1 MDLNK
6 IGRRIAQARKRAGL
20 TQEQLAEQLTISPQ
34 AVSKWENGWNLP
46 DLENLLHMAELL
58 NLPYTSLIDEEED
71 SEQFQYRDRLF
82 QEENMFTRL
91 KATAQAEG
99 LTETYKALSYMR
111 QKHLGQYRNRGQYS
125 SVDVQYINHPL
136 MMACHAH
143 AMGIRDD
150 ALLAAILLHDV
161 IEDTNTA
168 LEELPFSEEVRRIV
182 ELVTFKILPGMD
194 KKQSKAAYY
203 ECIRQDKKASVV
215 KVIDRCNNVS
225 TLAGHMPK
233 AKMTKCV
240 QETETYIIPILDELK
255 HNAPEYSDV
264 AFLVKYQILSLLETV
279 KNMMKY

>member
-1 MDLNK
+1 MELNK

-20 TQEQLAEQLTISPQ
+20 TQEQLAEQLSISPQ

-58 NLPYTSLIDEEED
+58 NLPYTSLIDDEES
-71 SEQFQYRDRLF
+71 SEKFQYRDRLF

-99 LTETYKALSYMR
+99 LTETYTALSYMR

-150 ALLAAILLHDV
+150 PLLATILLHDV
-161 IEDTNTA
+161 VEDTDTA
-168 LEELPFSEEVRRIV
+168 LEDLPFSDEVRRIV

-194 KKQSKAAYY
+194 KEQSKAVYY
-203 ECIRQDKKASVV
+203 ERIRQDKKASVV

-225 TLAGHMPK
+225 ILAGHMPS
-233 AKMTKCV
+233 AKVVRYV
-240 QETETYIIPILDELK
+240 QETETYIIPLLNELK

-279 KNMMKY
+279 KNMMK

>member
-1 MDLNK
+1 MELNK

-20 TQEQLAEQLTISPQ
+20 TQEQLAEQLGISPQ

-46 DLENLLHMAELL
+46 DLENMLLLAEKL
-58 NLPYTSLIDEEED
+58 NVPYSNLIDEEDET
-71 SEQFQYRDRLF
+71 ERFTYRDRLF

-91 KATAQAEG
+91 KATAQAER
-99 LTETYKALSYMR
+99 LTETYRALSFMR
-111 QKHLGQYRNRGQYS
+111 EKHLGQYRNRGQYS

-161 IEDTNTA
+161 VEDTDTA
-168 LEELPFSEEVRRIV
+168 LEDLPFSDEVRRIV
-182 ELVTFKILPGMD
+182 NLVTFRVLPGL
-194 KKQSKAAYY
+194 SKEESKTAYY
-203 ECIRQDKKASVV
+203 ESIRQDRKASVV
-215 KVIDRCNNVS
+215 KVIDRCNNVA
-225 TLAGHMPK
+225 TLAGHMSK
-233 AKMTKCV
+233 EKVYRYV
-240 QETETYIIPILDELK
+240 QETETYIIPLLNELK

-279 KNMMKY
+279 KNMMK

>member
-1 MDLNK
+1 MELNK

-20 TQEQLAEQLTISPQ
+20 TQEQLAEQLGISPQ

-46 DLENLLHMAELL
+46 DLENMLLLAEKL
-58 NLPYTSLIDEEED
+58 NVPYSNLIEEED
-71 SEQFQYRDRLF
+71 ETERFTYRDRLF

-91 KATAQAEG
+91 KATAQAER
-99 LTETYKALSYMR
+99 LTETYRALSFMR
-111 QKHLGQYRNRGQYS
+111 EKHLGQYRNRGQYS

-161 IEDTNTA
+161 VEDTDTA
-168 LEELPFSEEVRRIV
+168 LEDLPFSDEVRRIV
-182 ELVTFKILPGMD
+182 NLVTFRVLPGL
-194 KKQSKAAYY
+194 SKEESKTAYY
-203 ECIRQDKKASVV
+203 ESIRQDRKASVV
-215 KVIDRCNNVS
+215 KVIDRCNNVA
-225 TLAGHMPK
+225 TLAGHMSK
-233 AKMTKCV
+233 EKVYRYV
-240 QETETYIIPILDELK
+240 QETETYIIPLLNELK

-279 KNMMKY
+279 KNMMK

>member
-1 MDLNK
+1 MELSK

-20 TQEQLAEQLTISPQ
+20 TQEQLAERLSISPQ

-71 SEQFQYRDRLF
+71 CERFQYRDRLF
-82 QEENMFTRL
+82 QEENMYTRL

-161 IEDTNTA
+161 VEDTNTA
-168 LEELPFSEEVRRIV
+168 LEELPFSDEVRRIV
-182 ELVTFKILPGMD
+182 ELVTFKVLPGMD
-194 KKQSKAAYY
+194 KEQSKAAYY
-203 ECIRQDKKASVV
+203 ERIRQDKKASVV

-233 AKMTKCV
+233 AKVAKYV
-240 QETETYIIPILDELK
+240 QETETYIIPLLVELK
-255 HNAPEYSDV
+255 HNAPEYSDT

-279 KNMMKY
+279 KNMMK

>member
-1 MDLNK
+1 MELNR
-6 IGRRIAQARKRAGL
+6 IGRQIAQARKRAGL
-20 TQEQLAEQLTISPQ
+20 TQEQLAEQLAISPQ

-58 NLPYTSLIDEEED
+58 NLPYTSLIDEEEC

-91 KATAQAEG
+91 KATAQAER

-161 IEDTNTA
+161 VEDTNTA
-168 LEELPFSEEVRRIV
+168 LEDLPFSEEVRRIV
-182 ELVTFKILPGMD
+182 ELVTFKMLPGMD
-194 KKQSKAAYY
+194 KEQSKAAYY
-203 ECIRQDKKASVV
+203 ERIRRDKKASVV

-225 TLAGHMPK
+225 ILAGHMPN
-233 AKMTKCV
+233 AKVVRYV
-240 QETETYIIPILDELK
+240 QETETYIIPLLNELK

-279 KNMMKY
+279 KNMMK